1 MDTDVGRVGAS
12 GAEVLVSVVKVSA
25 DMWYQRRS
33 GIIANLVSQ
42 STTCNCINARADLKK
57 DLCLCLCGISSKVNS
72 ILAHFVTADKT
83 REFSMGAQ
91 KRTGCPEKGAIL
103 EKEILLITITPFSP
117 SSPIQFLQ
125 HSSGCSLI
133 RFCLLKGKRP
143 LKGFRP
149 LSLTRCPFFNRNG
162 RLILTAL
169 SRRPRKTGRRKGA
182 KIFHDM
188 MLVWHVPLLKSNE
201 SIDGF
206 ILFRAHN
213 RRFSLVLGPK

>member
-1 MDTDVGRVGAS
+1 MDS
-12 GAEVLVSVVKVSA
+12 
-25 DMWYQRRS
+25 
-33 GIIANLVSQ
+33 
-42 STTCNCINARADLKK
+42 
-57 DLCLCLCGISSKVNS
+57 
-72 ILAHFVTADKT
+72 
-83 REFSMGAQ
+83 Q

-188 MLVWHVPLLKSNE
+188 MLV
-201 SIDGF
+201 
-206 ILFRAHN
+206 
-213 RRFSLVLGPK
+213 